1 MKKNILALGFSVG
14 IALTSL
20 AQDCPANSTF
30 IQASCVSG
38 CYQIIVHPSLSPVK
52 PTLSQALAIKEDLN
66 RRCSTFNGAM
76 NIDQPG
82 TITN

>member
-1 MKKNILALGFSVG
+1 MKKTILALSFSAGMTLVG
-14 IALTSL
+14 L
-20 AQDCPANSTF
+20 AQDCPSNSTF

-52 PTLSQALAIKEDLN
+52 PTLSQALAIKEDLD
-66 RRCSTFNGAM
+66 RRCSAFNGAM